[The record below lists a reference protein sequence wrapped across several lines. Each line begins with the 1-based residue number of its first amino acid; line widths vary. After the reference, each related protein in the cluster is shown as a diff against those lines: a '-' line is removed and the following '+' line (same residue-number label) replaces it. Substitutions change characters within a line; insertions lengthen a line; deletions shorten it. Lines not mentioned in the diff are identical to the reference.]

1 MLPYKCVVID
11 DDDSAISILTDYIG
25 VHPRLVLHKTFT
37 DPTSALADISVK
49 DQVDFLFV
57 DIDMPDITGID
68 LAKRLWNKVRFIV
81 FVTAFN
87 QHAIQAIALNASGY
101 LLKPISK
108 VQFTQV
114 IADTLDHE
122 RKIVEIS
129 KREDPNSFFV
139 ANGERNSRS
148 RIKKEDILYIEGCG
162 NFVKIV
168 TNENTELVYLTMK
181 ETETGLGGNPF
192 FRIHNSY
199 IINAEKVLETT
210 GNLVYIGEIKIG
222 LSKAFRDNYLIYL
235 DRNTLRSDR

>member
-1 MLPYKCVVID
+1 MLPFKCVVID
-11 DDDSAISILTDYIG
+11 DDDSAISIITDYIG

-37 DPTSALADISVK
+37 DPIAALADISAR
-49 DQVDFLFV
+49 DQIDFLFI

-81 FVTAFN
+81 FITAFN
-87 QHAIQAIALNASGY
+87 QHAIQAVALNASGY

-114 IADTLDHE
+114 IANTLDHE
-122 RKIVEIS
+122 RKLVETF

-139 ANGERNSRS
+139 ANGERNSRI
-148 RIKKEDILYIEGCG
+148 RIKKEDILYIKALG
-162 NFVKIV
+162 NFVTIHTHDQSK
-168 TNENTELVYLTMK
+168 TVYLTMK

-199 IINAEKVLETT
+199 IINAEKVSEIK
-210 GNLVYIGEIKIG
+210 GNLVIIGELEIE
-222 LSKAFRDNYLIYL
+222 LRNAFKQNYLIYL
-235 DRNTLRSDR
+235 ERNTLRSDR

>member
-1 MLPYKCVVID
+1 MLPFKCVVID

-25 VHPRLVLHKTFT
+25 VHPRLVLLKSFT
-37 DPTSALADISVK
+37 DPTAALADISSK
-49 DQVDFLFV
+49 DQIDFLFV

-87 QHAIQAIALNASGY
+87 QHAIQAVALNASGY

-129 KREDPNSFFV
+129 GRQSPGSFFV
-139 ANGERNSRS
+139 PIGARNSRIK
-148 RIKKEDILYIEGCG
+148 IKKEDILYVEGWG
-162 NFVKIV
+162 NFVKII
-168 TNENTELVYLTMK
+168 TNENTHVVYLTMK

-199 IINAEKVLETT
+199 IINAEKVSEIK
-210 GNLVYIGEIKIG
+210 GNLVVIGELEIE
-222 LSKAFRDNYLIYL
+222 LRKAFKQNYLIYL